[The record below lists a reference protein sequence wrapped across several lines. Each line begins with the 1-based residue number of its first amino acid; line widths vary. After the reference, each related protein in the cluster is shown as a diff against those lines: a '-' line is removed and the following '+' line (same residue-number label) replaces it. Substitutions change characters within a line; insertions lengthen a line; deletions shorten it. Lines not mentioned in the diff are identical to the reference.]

1 MNVAGGNT
9 YGDER
14 WPGHPLAVPR
24 GLREPL
30 WLVGV
35 AMSLALIVMVP
46 AVRLLALLVAI
57 ALLVSRYLFD
67 WFVPPW
73 LLLRGSVPVV
83 GGSGLHLTG
92 SLTGE
97 ELRALAWVL
106 VTDEPSSLT
115 VEASTSALVAIFFLL
130 YGIAVASVSTIIAFD
145 LRSVSREVVDARVW
159 ARQQARRRQVLAA
172 HHRRNPPP
180 ETR

>member
-1 MNVAGGNT
+1 MKVAGGNI

-30 WLVGV
+30 WLTALVV
-35 AMSLALIVMVP
+35 SLTLIVAIP
-46 AVRLLALLVAI
+46 AVRILALLVAI
-57 ALLVSRYLFD
+57 ALLASRYLFD

-73 LLLRGSVPVV
+73 LLLRGSMPFI
-83 GGSGLHLTG
+83 GGSALHLTG

-97 ELRALAWVL
+97 ELRTLAWVL
-106 VTDEPSSLT
+106 VTDEPSSFT
-115 VEASTSALVAIFFLL
+115 VEAGTSAMVAVFFLL
-130 YGIAVASVSTIIAFD
+130 YGIAVASVSTFVAFD

-159 ARQQARRRQVLAA
+159 ARQQARRRQVMAA

-180 ETR
+180 EAR